1 MKIGIITFHASL
13 NCGSMLQAYALQDI
27 LSQKYR
33 VDVEIINYSN
43 FGQRSYYA
51 NWDIFP
57 KPSIQKNN
65 PYFLLFLHINPHIF
79 HY

>member
-13 NCGSMLQAYALQDI
+13 NCGSMLQAYALKHI
-27 LSQKYR
+27 LEEKYHNE
-33 VDVEIINYSN
+33 VEIINYSN

-57 KPSIQKNN
+57 RPSVLKNN
-65 PYFLLFLHINPHIF
+65 INYTILCK
-79 HY
+79 Y